1 MDKSNNINQSTPEF
15 FKLISNIKRVIP
27 LGTLWFILFTYLITA
42 IINSVFLPLPKVLSI
57 LASVTL
63 AFGRFLVVFTEF
75 LLVIIPRK
83 RLNWQKIV
91 AGSLTLLALVELW
104 FSVVNTYPTNYIAV
118 FLNLGSIIVLG
129 FALEISFIEKASIG
143 TKQKLE
149 EGNFL
154 ESPKELKS

>member
-75 LLVIIPRK
+75 LLVIIPRR

-118 FLNLGSIIVLG
+118 FLNLGSIIILG

-143 TKQKLE
+143 TKQKQE

>member
-104 FSVVNTYPTNYIAV
+104 FSVVNNYPTNYIAV